1 MDITMEHKSFNSY
14 CEIFS
19 GEKLC
24 KLSADAVI
32 PDTYDDISRLLVT
45 EFNLKIISKDV
56 SFGKITVSGEVQA
69 NTLFIPENSTKPE
82 SIITSIPFT
91 ADFAAEN
98 ADSSSLA
105 VASLKLIAAD
115 WRELNPRKIGVNV
128 DILVEVKAFSRTEMN
143 IPCEKPENCEGAFF
157 KADTKHVKNISL
169 VSEKLAS
176 IEDEHEIGGI
186 TSVVFGGTEFFCD
199 SAELVGN
206 KLILKGHTHSK
217 ILYRRDNGELDSL
230 EYDTQFSQ
238 LFDHDENAEIA
249 DYECTMLTAGEYY
262 EVNGSM
268 LNMELRI
275 VMQLVC
281 YENREVTYV
290 SDAYSCGCEY
300 ELVTDE
306 TEVTVDM
313 ESTVY
318 TQNVQLSCELPE
330 NQRKICVTG
339 ASTGKMSLSGN
350 TVVVPVTINALS
362 FGDDNV
368 YSFRVRGNAEFEDI
382 SCENLSAWTDSISCA
397 IIGNRAEFEAL
408 VKLKGNCAVKERIA
422 AVSAISVNVEVN
434 KNISPSVIIARAESG
449 DIWDIAKKYG
459 ADQNRVAEI
468 NALQDGEDIRGRM
481 LLIPKV

>member
-1 MDITMEHKSFNSY
+1 MDITIEPKSFNSY
-14 CEIFS
+14 REIFS
-19 GEKLC
+19 GDKIC

-56 SFGKITVSGEVQA
+56 SFGKITVSGEVEA
-69 NTLFIPENSTKPE
+69 NTLFIPEKSTTPE
-82 SIITSIPFT
+82 SVITSIPFT

-98 ADSSSLA
+98 ADSSSFA
-105 VASLKLIAAD
+105 VAQLRLIAAD
-115 WRELNPRKIGVNV
+115 WRELNPRKIGVNADV
-128 DILVEVKAFSRTEMN
+128 AVEVKAFSRMEMN
-143 IPCEKPENCEGAFF
+143 IPCDRPENCDGAFF
-157 KADTKHVKNISL
+157 KADTKQVKSISL
-169 VSEKLAS
+169 VSEKLAT
-176 IEDEHEIGGI
+176 IEAEHEAEGI
-186 TSVVFGGTEFFCD
+186 KDVVFGGTECFCD
-199 SAELVGN
+199 SSELVGN
-206 KLILKGHTHSK
+206 KLIIKGHTHSR
-217 ILYRRDNGELDSL
+217 IIYRMENGELSSL
-230 EYDTQFSQ
+230 EYDTPFSQ
-238 LFDHDENAEIA
+238 LFDHDEDAEIS
-249 DYECTMLTAGEYY
+249 DCETTMLTAGEYY

-268 LNMELRI
+268 LNMELRV

-281 YENREVTYV
+281 RVNREVTYV
-290 SDAYSCGCEY
+290 ADAYFCASEY

-306 TEVTVDM
+306 TEVTVEN

-318 TQNVQLSCELPE
+318 EQNIQLSCELPE

-339 ASTGKMSLSGN
+339 AQTGKLSLSGS
-350 TVVVPVTINALS
+350 TVTVPVTVNALS
-362 FGDDNV
+362 LGDDNV
-368 YSFRVRGNAEFEDI
+368 YSFRLRGNAEFEDI
-382 SCENLSAWTDSISCA
+382 SCENLRAWTDNISCA
-397 IIGNRAEFEAL
+397 IIGNHAEFEAR
-408 VKLKGNCAVKERIA
+408 VKLKGNCAVKDRIE